1 MFFARLLLFRSFFV
15 MTVNGMSISE
25 DSFGDV
31 SSLLDQV
38 DLLTVQTVASYEVS
52 HEYCL
57 YDDYDM

>member
-1 MFFARLLLFRSFFV
+1 MI
-15 MTVNGMSISE
+15 VNGMSISE

-38 DLLTVQTVASYEVS
+38 DLLTVQTAASYEVS

-57 YDDYDM
+57 YDDFDM

>member
-1 MFFARLLLFRSFFV
+1 

-31 SSLLDQV
+31 SSLLDQA